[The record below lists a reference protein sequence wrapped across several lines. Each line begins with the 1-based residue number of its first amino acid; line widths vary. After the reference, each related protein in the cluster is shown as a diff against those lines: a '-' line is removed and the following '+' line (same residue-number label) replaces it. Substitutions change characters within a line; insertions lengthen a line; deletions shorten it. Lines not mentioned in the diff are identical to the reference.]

1 MLDWIAA
8 NLGTI
13 LISLVLLVIVS
24 LIVVYLL
31 RQKKAGKSSCGAN
44 CAHCAMHGQC
54 HKHQK

>member
-1 MLDWIAA
+1 MLDWFAA

-54 HKHQK
+54 HGKQ

>member
-1 MLDWIAA
+1 MLDWFAA

-54 HKHQK
+54 HGKH

>member
-1 MLDWIAA
+1 MLDWFAA

-54 HKHQK
+54 HKD